1 MVAHAAL
8 LVEQES
14 EATVVSEWEW
24 EWEWEA
30 MEFIMQ
36 ADTEPI
42 HTVVIMELDLLQ
54 AEDQRLWSVALRKIQ
69 ITCRFRQHLLWIR
82 RLQ

>member
-1 MVAHAAL
+1 MVAHVAL

-14 EATVVSEWEW
+14 EATVESVWEGTV
-24 EWEWEA
+24 
-30 MEFIMQ
+30 EFIMQ